1 MGKFIVESQVAF
13 VVGASRGIGKATA
26 SRFLEEGYVVSGT
39 HRGSGVGDGVHGIE
53 CDVTDAASMKAAF
66 KEIAAT
72 FGRLDTVVYNAGV
85 ARQDL
90 LIRMRNEDLRSVM
103 ETNLFGAFTSVQE
116 SLKYMGRARSGSIV
130 LISSESS
137 RTGIPGSAHY
147 TASKAALDGLVR
159 SAMWEAGPRGIRIN
173 VVAPGPTQTDML
185 AKIEDADLDRLI
197 DSSPLRRIAEP
208 DEIADAI
215 FKISTLTYLAGA
227 LIPVTG
233 GEGLGY

>member
-1 MGKFIVESQVAF
+1 MGKFMVESPVAF
-13 VVGASRGIGKATA
+13 VIGATRGIGKATA
-26 SRFLEEGYVVSGT
+26 SRFLEEGYVVAGT
-39 HRGSGVGDGVHGIE
+39 HRGSGVGDGVRGIE
-53 CDVTDAASMKAAF
+53 CDVTEAAAIKAAF
-66 KEIAAT
+66 KEVVAT

-90 LIRMRNEDLRSVM
+90 LIRMRDEDLRLVM
-103 ETNLFGAFTSVQE
+103 ETNLFGAFTTVQE
-116 SLKYMGRARSGSIV
+116 SLKYMGRARSGSIL

-147 TASKAALDGLVR
+147 TSSKAALDGLVR

-173 VVAPGPTQTDML
+173 VVAPGPTKTDML
-185 AKIEDADLDRLI
+185 ARVEEADLERLI
-197 DSSPLRRIAEP
+197 DSSPLKRIAEP
-208 DEIADAI
+208 EEIADAI
-215 FKISTLTYLAGA
+215 FKISTLSYLTGA

>member
-1 MGKFIVESQVAF
+1 MGKFMVESPVAF
-13 VVGASRGIGKATA
+13 VIGATRGIGKATA
-26 SRFLEEGYVVSGT
+26 SRFLEEGYVVAGT

-53 CDVTDAASMKAAF
+53 CDVTEAAAIKAAF
-66 KEIAAT
+66 KEVVAT
-72 FGRLDTVVYNAGV
+72 FGRLDTVVYNAGM

-90 LIRMRNEDLRSVM
+90 LIRMRDEDLRLVM
-103 ETNLFGAFTSVQE
+103 ETNLFGAFTAVQE
-116 SLKYMGRARSGSIV
+116 SLKYMGRARSGSIL

-147 TASKAALDGLVR
+147 TSSKAALDGLVR

-173 VVAPGPTQTDML
+173 VVAPGPTKTDML
-185 AKIEDADLDRLI
+185 ARVEEADLERLI
-197 DSSPLRRIAEP
+197 DSSPLKRIAEP
-208 DEIADAI
+208 EEIADAI
-215 FKISTLTYLAGA
+215 FKISTLSYLTGA

>member
-1 MGKFIVESQVAF
+1 MVESPVAF
-13 VVGASRGIGKATA
+13 VIGATRGIGKATA
-26 SRFLEEGYVVSGT
+26 SRFLEEGYVVAGT

-53 CDVTDAASMKAAF
+53 CDVTEAAAIKAAF
-66 KEIAAT
+66 KEVVAT
-72 FGRLDTVVYNAGV
+72 FGRLDTVVYNAGM

-90 LIRMRNEDLRSVM
+90 LIRMRDEDLRLVM
-103 ETNLFGAFTSVQE
+103 ETNLFGAFTAVQE
-116 SLKYMGRARSGSIV
+116 SLKYMGRARSGSIL

-147 TASKAALDGLVR
+147 TSSKAALDGLVR

-173 VVAPGPTQTDML
+173 VVAPGPTKTDML
-185 AKIEDADLDRLI
+185 ARVEEADLERLI
-197 DSSPLRRIAEP
+197 DSSPLKRIAEP
-208 DEIADAI
+208 EEIADAI
-215 FKISTLTYLAGA
+215 FKISTLSYLTGA

>member
-1 MGKFIVESQVAF
+1 MVESPVVF
-13 VVGASRGIGKATA
+13 VIGASRGIGKATA
-26 SRFLEEGYVVSGT
+26 RRFLEAGYVVAGT

-53 CDVTDAASMKAAF
+53 CDVTDTPTLKAAF
-66 KEIAAT
+66 KEVATT

-90 LIRMRNEDLRSVM
+90 LIRMRDEDLRSVM
-103 ETNLFGAFTSVQE
+103 ETNLFGAFACVQE

-147 TASKAALDGLVR
+147 TSSKAALDGLVR

-173 VVAPGPTQTDML
+173 VVAPGPTKTDML
-185 AKIEDADLDRLI
+185 AKVEEADMARLI
-197 DSSPLRRIAEP
+197 ESSPLRRIAEP

-215 FKISTLTYLAGA
+215 YKVSTLTYLTGA

>member
-1 MGKFIVESQVAF
+1 MGKFRVESPVAF
-13 VVGASRGIGKATA
+13 VIGASRGIGEATTR
-26 SRFLEEGYVVSGT
+26 RFLEEGYAVAGT
-39 HRGSGVGDGVHGIE
+39 HRGSGVADGVHGIE
-53 CDVTDAASMKAAF
+53 CDVTDTPALKAAF

-90 LIRMRNEDLRSVM
+90 LIRMRDEDLRSVM
-103 ETNLFGAFTSVQE
+103 ETNLFGAFASVQE

-147 TASKAALDGLVR
+147 TSSKAALDGLVR

-173 VVAPGPTQTDML
+173 VVAPGPTKTDML
-185 AKIEDADLDRLI
+185 AKVEEADMAKLIE
-197 DSSPLRRIAEP
+197 SSPLRRIAEP

-215 FKISTLTYLAGA
+215 YKISTLTYLTGA